1 MSDGSSAER
10 QRRLTVIVAAL
21 VVVAIALVLVTGPLK
36 GGSGGSSTAATTTA
50 AAPRADSAAASTA
63 AAAGSA
69 PKPATGNYRGPVP
82 ILMYHVIKAPTAST
96 PMAELWTPAE
106 TFKATIA
113 LLKKDGYS
121 GVTLDQV
128 WQAWHGGPGLP
139 AKPLVVSFDDG
150 YLSHSVTAKPIL
162 QAAGWPGVLNLEG
175 KNIGKGGLTATQV
188 EGLIAAG
195 WEIDSH
201 TLTHPDLTTLDDAT
215 LTTELADSRKL
226 LQTKFKVPVNFF
238 CYPAGVNDARVRA
251 AVEAA
256 GYEGA
261 TTVEPG
267 IASKSD
273 NPYLLP
279 RIRVN
284 GTDSAATVAG
294 RVSTGNGV
302 SGGY

>member
-1 MSDGSSAER
+1 MSGGSAAAR
-10 QRRLTVIVAAL
+10 QRRLTVIVGVL
-21 VVVAIALVLVTGPLK
+21 VVVAMALVLVTGPLK
-36 GGSGGSSTAATTTA
+36 PGGGSGGSSSAAVTTSAGT
-50 AAPRADSAAASTA
+50 DSASKPAASTPA
-63 AAAGSA
+63 A
-69 PKPATGNYRGPVP
+69 PKLATGDYRGPVP

-106 TFKATIA
+106 TFKATIE
-113 LLKKDGYS
+113 LLKKEGYN

-139 AKPLVVSFDDG
+139 AKPLVISFDDG
-150 YLSHSVTAKPIL
+150 YLSHTVTAKPIL

-175 KNIGKGGLTATQV
+175 KNIGKGGLTTNQV

-201 TLTHPDLTTLDDAT
+201 TLNHPDLTASDDAS
-215 LTTELADSRKL
+215 LKTELVDSRKL
-226 LQTKFKVPVNFF
+226 LQEKFKIPVNFF
-238 CYPAGVNDARVRA
+238 CYPAGKNDARVRA

-256 GYEGA
+256 GYKGA

-267 IASKSD
+267 VASKSD

-294 RVSTGNGV
+294 RVRSGAGV
-302 SGGY
+302 TGGY

>member
-1 MSDGSSAER
+1 MSAGSAAARE
-10 QRRLTVIVAAL
+10 RRLTILVGAL
-21 VVVAIALVLVTGPLK
+21 VVVAIALVLFTGPLK
-36 GGSGGSSTAATTTA
+36 PGSVSSTSSSAAVTTA
-50 AAPRADSAAASTA
+50 AGTAVASQPAAATPT
-63 AAAGSA
+63 A
-69 PKPATGNYRGPVP
+69 PKPATGDYRGAVP
-82 ILMYHVIKAPTAST
+82 ILMYHVIKAPSAST

-113 LLKKDGYS
+113 LLKKNGYT

-139 AKPLVVSFDDG
+139 ARPLVISFDDG

-162 QAAGWPGVLNLEG
+162 EAAGWPGVLNLEG
-175 KNIGKGGLTATQV
+175 KNIGTGGLTTNQV
-188 EGLIAAG
+188 NGLIAAG
-195 WEIDSH
+195 WEVDSH

-215 LTTELADSRKL
+215 LKTELVDSRKL
-226 LQTKFKVPVNFF
+226 LQTKFNVPVDFF
-238 CYPAGVNDARVRA
+238 CYPAGVNDARVRD

-256 GYEGA
+256 GYKGA
-261 TTVEPG
+261 TTVDPG

-279 RIRVN
+279 RIRIN

>member
-1 MSDGSSAER
+1 MSGGSAAAR
-10 QRRLTVIVAAL
+10 QRRLTIIVGVL

-36 GGSGGSSTAATTTA
+36 PGGGSGGSSSAAVTTA
-50 AAPRADSAAASTA
+50 AGTDSASKPATA
-63 AAAGSA
+63 TPAA
-69 PKPATGNYRGPVP
+69 PKPATGDYRGPVP

-106 TFKATIA
+106 TFKATIE
-113 LLKKDGYS
+113 LLKKEGYN

-128 WQAWHGGPGLP
+128 WQAWNGGPGLP
-139 AKPLVVSFDDG
+139 AKPLVISFDDG
-150 YLSHSVTAKPIL
+150 YLSHTVTAKPIL

-175 KNIGKGGLTATQV
+175 KNIGKGGLTTNQV

-201 TLTHPDLTTLDDAT
+201 TLTHPDLTASDDAS
-215 LTTELADSRKL
+215 LKTELVDSRKL
-226 LQTKFKVPVNFF
+226 LQEKFNVPANFF
-238 CYPAGVNDARVRA
+238 CYPAGKNDARVRA

-256 GYEGA
+256 GYKGA

-273 NPYLLP
+273 NPYELP

-284 GTDSAATVAG
+284 GTDSAATVAA
-294 RVSTGNGV
+294 RVRSGAGV

>member
-1 MSDGSSAER
+1 VSGGSAAAR
-10 QRRLTVIVAAL
+10 QRRLTIIVGVL
-21 VVVAIALVLVTGPLK
+21 VVVAIALVLITGPLK
-36 GGSGGSSTAATTTA
+36 PGAENAGRSSAAVTTA
-50 AAPRADSAAASTA
+50 AGTDSASKPATA
-63 AAAGSA
+63 TPAA
-69 PKPATGNYRGPVP
+69 PKPATGDYRGPVP

-106 TFKATIA
+106 TFKATIE
-113 LLKKDGYS
+113 LLKKEGYN

-128 WQAWHGGPGLP
+128 WQAWNGGPGLP
-139 AKPLVVSFDDG
+139 AKPLVISFDDG
-150 YLSHSVTAKPIL
+150 YLSHTVTAKPIL

-175 KNIGKGGLTATQV
+175 KNIGKGGLTTTQV

-201 TLTHPDLTTLDDAT
+201 TLTHPDLTASDDAS
-215 LTTELADSRKL
+215 LKTELVDSRKL
-226 LQTKFKVPVNFF
+226 LQEKFNVPANFF
-238 CYPAGVNDARVRA
+238 CYPAGKNDARVRA

-256 GYEGA
+256 GYKGA

-273 NPYLLP
+273 NPYELP

-294 RVSTGNGV
+294 RVRSGAGV

>member
-1 MSDGSSAER
+1 MSGGSAAAR
-10 QRRLTVIVAAL
+10 QRRLTIIVGVL
-21 VVVAIALVLVTGPLK
+21 VVVAIALVLITGPLK
-36 GGSGGSSTAATTTA
+36 PGAENAGSSSAAVTTA
-50 AAPRADSAAASTA
+50 AGTDSASKPATA
-63 AAAGSA
+63 TPAA
-69 PKPATGNYRGPVP
+69 PKPATGDYRGPVP

-106 TFKATIA
+106 TFKATIE
-113 LLKKDGYS
+113 LLKKEGYN

-128 WQAWHGGPGLP
+128 WQAWNGGPGLP
-139 AKPLVVSFDDG
+139 AKPLVISFDDG
-150 YLSHSVTAKPIL
+150 YLSHTVTAKPIL

-175 KNIGKGGLTATQV
+175 KNIGKGGLTTTQV

-201 TLTHPDLTTLDDAT
+201 TLTHPDLTASDDAS
-215 LTTELADSRKL
+215 LKTELVDSRKL
-226 LQTKFKVPVNFF
+226 LQEKFNVPANFF
-238 CYPAGVNDARVRA
+238 CYPAGKNDARVRA

-256 GYEGA
+256 GYKGA

-267 IASKSD
+267 VASKSD
-273 NPYLLP
+273 NPYELP

-284 GTDSAATVAG
+284 GTDSAATVAA
-294 RVSTGNGV
+294 RVRSGAGV

>member
-1 MSDGSSAER
+1 VSGGSAAAR

-36 GGSGGSSTAATTTA
+36 PGGGSAGSSSAAVTTA
-50 AAPRADSAAASTA
+50 AGTDSASKPSAAAT
-63 AAAGSA
+63 SA
-69 PKPATGNYRGPVP
+69 PKPATGDYRGPVP

-106 TFKATIA
+106 TFKTTIE
-113 LLKKDGYS
+113 LLEKDGYN

-128 WQAWHGGPGLP
+128 WQAWHGGAGLP
-139 AKPLVVSFDDG
+139 AKPLVISFDDG

-162 QAAGWPGVLNLEG
+162 EAAGWPGVLNLEG
-175 KNIGKGGLTATQV
+175 KNIGKGGLTTTQV

-201 TLTHPDLTTLDDAT
+201 TLTHPDLTNSDEASLK
-215 LTTELADSRKL
+215 TELVDSRKL
-226 LQTKFKVPVNFF
+226 LQEKFKIPVNFF
-238 CYPAGVNDARVRA
+238 CYPAGKNDARVRA

-256 GYEGA
+256 GYKGA

-294 RVSTGNGV
+294 RVSSGAGV
-302 SGGY
+302 TGGY

>member
-1 MSDGSSAER
+1 MTNDSAAAR

-21 VVVAIALVLVTGPLK
+21 VVVAIALVLATGPLK
-36 GGSGGSSTAATTTA
+36 GGDGGGGSSSAAVTTSAGTDSAPKPAAAT
-50 AAPRADSAAASTA
+50 P
-63 AAAGSA
+63 SA
-69 PKPATGNYRGPVP
+69 PKPATGDYRGPVP

-106 TFKATIA
+106 TFKATIE
-113 LLKKDGYS
+113 LLKKDGYN

-128 WQAWHGGPGLP
+128 WQAWHGGAGLP
-139 AKPLVVSFDDG
+139 AKPLVISFDDG

-162 QAAGWPGVLNLEG
+162 EAAGWPGVLNLEG
-175 KNIGKGGLTATQV
+175 KNIGKGGLTTTQV

-201 TLTHPDLTTLDDAT
+201 TLTHPDLTNSDEASLK
-215 LTTELADSRKL
+215 TELVDSRKL
-226 LQTKFKVPVNFF
+226 LQEKFKIPVNFF
-238 CYPAGVNDARVRA
+238 CYPAGKNDARVRA

-256 GYEGA
+256 GYKGA

-294 RVSTGNGV
+294 RVSSGAGV
-302 SGGY
+302 TGGY

>member
-1 MSDGSSAER
+1 M
-10 QRRLTVIVAAL
+10 TVIVAAL
-21 VVVAIALVLVTGPLK
+21 VVVAIALVIVTGPLK
-36 GGSGGSSTAATTTA
+36 GDGSNEEGSSVATSTAVGTGAAATSERA
-50 AAPRADSAAASTA
+50 ATSEL
-63 AAAGSA
+63 
-69 PKPATGNYRGPVP
+69 KPATGDYRGPVP

-106 TFKATIA
+106 TFKATIE
-113 LLKKDGYS
+113 LLKKNGYS

-128 WQAWHGGPGLP
+128 WKAWQGGPGLP
-139 AKPLVVSFDDG
+139 ARPLVISFDDG
-150 YLSHSVTAKPIL
+150 YLSHTVTAKPIL

-175 KNIGKGGLTATQV
+175 KNIGKGGLTTNQV

-201 TLTHPDLTTLDDAT
+201 TLTHPDLTTLDDAA
-215 LTTELADSRKL
+215 LKTELVDSRKL
-226 LQTKFKVPVNFF
+226 LQEKFKIPVNFF
-238 CYPAGVNDARVRA
+238 CYPAGKNDARVRS

-256 GYEGA
+256 GYKGA

-284 GTDSAATVAG
+284 GTDSAATVAA
-294 RVSTGNGV
+294 RVSSGAGV
-302 SGGY
+302 TGGY

>member
-1 MSDGSSAER
+1 VTGDSAATR
-10 QRRLTVIVAAL
+10 QRPLTVIVAAL
-21 VVVAIALVLVTGPLK
+21 VVVAIALVLFTGPLK
-36 GGSGGSSTAATTTA
+36 PEGGSAGSSSAAVTTSAGTDSPSKPAAATPA
-50 AAPRADSAAASTA
+50 
-63 AAAGSA
+63 A
-69 PKPATGNYRGPVP
+69 PKPATGDYRGPVP

-106 TFKATIA
+106 TFKATIE

-128 WQAWHGGPGLP
+128 WQAWQGGTGLP
-139 AKPLVVSFDDG
+139 ARPLVISFDDG
-150 YLSHSVTAKPIL
+150 YLSHTVTAKPIL

-175 KNIGKGGLTATQV
+175 KNIGKGGLTTNQV

-201 TLTHPDLTTLDDAT
+201 TLTHPDLTTLDDAA
-215 LTTELADSRKL
+215 LKRELVDSRKL
-226 LQTKFKVPVNFF
+226 LQEKFKIPVNFF
-238 CYPAGVNDARVRA
+238 CYPAGKNDARVRA

-256 GYEGA
+256 GYKGA

-284 GTDSAATVAG
+284 GTDSAATVAA
-294 RVSTGNGV
+294 RVRSGAGV
-302 SGGY
+302 TGGY

>member
-1 MSDGSSAER
+1 MSGGSAAAR
-10 QRRLTVIVAAL
+10 QRRLTIIVAAL
-21 VVVAIALVLVTGPLK
+21 VVAAIALVLVTGPLN
-36 GGSGGSSTAATTTA
+36 GDGSNDEVGSVATSTAVGTGTAATPERATT
-50 AAPRADSAAASTA
+50 SEL
-63 AAAGSA
+63 
-69 PKPATGNYRGPVP
+69 KPATGDYRGPVP

-106 TFKATIA
+106 TFKATIE
-113 LLKKDGYS
+113 LLKKEGYN

-128 WQAWHGGPGLP
+128 WEAWNGGPGLP
-139 AKPLVVSFDDG
+139 DKPLVISFDDG
-150 YLSHSVTAKPIL
+150 YLSHTVTARPIL

-175 KNIGKGGLTATQV
+175 KNIGKGGLTTTQV

-201 TLTHPDLTTLDDAT
+201 TLTHPDLTASDDAS
-215 LTTELADSRKL
+215 LKTELVDSRKL
-226 LQTKFKVPVNFF
+226 LQEKFNVPANFF
-238 CYPAGVNDARVRA
+238 CYPAGKNDARVRA

-256 GYEGA
+256 GYKGA

-267 IASKSD
+267 VASKSD
-273 NPYLLP
+273 NPYELP

-294 RVSTGNGV
+294 RVRSGAGV

>member
-1 MSDGSSAER
+1 MSGGSAAAR

-36 GGSGGSSTAATTTA
+36 GGGGGAGSSSAAVTTSAGT
-50 AAPRADSAAASTA
+50 DSASKPAAVTP
-63 AAAGSA
+63 SA
-69 PKPATGNYRGPVP
+69 PKPATGDYRGPVP

-106 TFKATIA
+106 TFKTTIE
-113 LLKKDGYS
+113 LLKKDGYN

-128 WQAWHGGPGLP
+128 WQAWHGGAGLP
-139 AKPLVVSFDDG
+139 AKPLVISFDDG

-162 QAAGWPGVLNLEG
+162 EAAGWPGVLNLEG
-175 KNIGKGGLTATQV
+175 KNIGKGGLTTTQV

-201 TLTHPDLTTLDDAT
+201 TLTHPDLTNSDDAS
-215 LTTELADSRKL
+215 LKTELVDSRKL
-226 LQTKFKVPVNFF
+226 LQEKFKIPVNFF
-238 CYPAGVNDARVRA
+238 CYPAGKNDARVRA

-256 GYEGA
+256 GYKGA

-294 RVSTGNGV
+294 RVSSGAGV
-302 SGGY
+302 TGGY

>member
-1 MSDGSSAER
+1 MTGDSAAAR
-10 QRRLTVIVAAL
+10 QRCLTIIVGAL

-36 GGSGGSSTAATTTA
+36 PGGGSGGSSSAAVTTSAGT
-50 AAPRADSAAASTA
+50 DSASKPAAVTP
-63 AAAGSA
+63 SA
-69 PKPATGNYRGPVP
+69 PKPATGDYRGPVP

-106 TFKATIA
+106 TFKTTIE
-113 LLKKDGYS
+113 LLKKDGYN

-128 WQAWHGGPGLP
+128 WQAWHGGAGLP
-139 AKPLVVSFDDG
+139 AKPLVISFDDG

-162 QAAGWPGVLNLEG
+162 EAAGWPGVLNLEG
-175 KNIGKGGLTATQV
+175 KNIGKGGLTTTQV

-201 TLTHPDLTTLDDAT
+201 TLTHPDLTNSDDAS
-215 LTTELADSRKL
+215 LKTELVDSRKL
-226 LQTKFKVPVNFF
+226 LQEKFKIPVNFF
-238 CYPAGVNDARVRA
+238 CYPAGKNDARVRA

-256 GYEGA
+256 GYKGA

-273 NPYLLP
+273 TPYLLP

-294 RVSTGNGV
+294 RVSSGAGV
-302 SGGY
+302 TGGY

>member
-1 MSDGSSAER
+1 MSGGSAAAR
-10 QRRLTVIVAAL
+10 QRRLTIIVAAL
-21 VVVAIALVLVTGPLK
+21 VVVAVALVLVTGPLK
-36 GGSGGSSTAATTTA
+36 PGGGSSTSSSPAVTTPAGTDSASKPAAATP
-50 AAPRADSAAASTA
+50 AAPR
-63 AAAGSA
+63 
-69 PKPATGNYRGPVP
+69 PATGDYRGPVP

-106 TFKATIA
+106 TFKATIE
-113 LLKKDGYS
+113 LLKKEGYS

-139 AKPLVVSFDDG
+139 KKPLVISFDDG
-150 YLSHSVTAKPIL
+150 YLSHTVTARPIL

-175 KNIGKGGLTATQV
+175 KNIGKGGLTTTQV

-201 TLTHPDLTTLDDAT
+201 TLTHPDLTASDDAS
-215 LTTELADSRKL
+215 LKTELVDSRKL
-226 LQTKFKVPVNFF
+226 LQEKFNVPANFF
-238 CYPAGVNDARVRA
+238 CYPAGKNDARVRA

-256 GYEGA
+256 GYKGA

-267 IASKSD
+267 IASKRD

-284 GTDSAATVAG
+284 GTDSAATVAA
-294 RVSTGNGV
+294 RVRSGAGV

>member
-1 MSDGSSAER
+1 MSGGPAAAR
-10 QRRLTVIVAAL
+10 QRRLTIIVGVL
-21 VVVAIALVLVTGPLK
+21 VVVAIALVLITGPLK
-36 GGSGGSSTAATTTA
+36 PGAENAGSSSAAVTTA
-50 AAPRADSAAASTA
+50 AGTDSASKPATA
-63 AAAGSA
+63 TPAA
-69 PKPATGNYRGPVP
+69 PKPATGDYRGPVP

-106 TFKATIA
+106 TFKATIE
-113 LLKKDGYS
+113 LLKKEGYN

-128 WQAWHGGPGLP
+128 WQAWNGGPGLP
-139 AKPLVVSFDDG
+139 AKPLVISFDDG
-150 YLSHSVTAKPIL
+150 YLSHTVTAKPIL

-175 KNIGKGGLTATQV
+175 KNIGKGGLTTTQV

-201 TLTHPDLTTLDDAT
+201 TLTHPDLTASDDAS
-215 LTTELADSRKL
+215 LKTELVDSRKL
-226 LQTKFKVPVNFF
+226 LQEKFNVPANFF
-238 CYPAGVNDARVRA
+238 CYPAGKNDARVRA

-256 GYEGA
+256 GYKGA

-273 NPYLLP
+273 NPYELP

-284 GTDSAATVAG
+284 GTDSAATVAA
-294 RVSTGNGV
+294 RVRSGAGV

>member
-1 MSDGSSAER
+1 VSGGSAAAR
-10 QRRLTVIVAAL
+10 QRRLTIIVGVL
-21 VVVAIALVLVTGPLK
+21 VVVAIALVLITGPLK
-36 GGSGGSSTAATTTA
+36 PGAENAGSSSAAVTTA
-50 AAPRADSAAASTA
+50 AGTDSASKPATA
-63 AAAGSA
+63 TPAA
-69 PKPATGNYRGPVP
+69 PKPATGDYRGPVP

-106 TFKATIA
+106 TFKATIE
-113 LLKKDGYS
+113 LLKKEGYN

-128 WQAWHGGPGLP
+128 WQAWNGGPGLP
-139 AKPLVVSFDDG
+139 AKPLVISFDDG
-150 YLSHSVTAKPIL
+150 YLSHTVTAKPIL

-175 KNIGKGGLTATQV
+175 KNIGKGGLTTNQV

-201 TLTHPDLTTLDDAT
+201 TLTHPDLTASDDAS
-215 LTTELADSRKL
+215 LKTELVDSRKL
-226 LQTKFKVPVNFF
+226 LQEKFNVPANFF
-238 CYPAGVNDARVRA
+238 CYPAGKNDARVRA

-256 GYEGA
+256 GYKGA

-273 NPYLLP
+273 NPYELP

-284 GTDSAATVAG
+284 GTDSAATVAA
-294 RVSTGNGV
+294 RVRSGAGV

>member
-1 MSDGSSAER
+1 MSGGSAAAR
-10 QRRLTVIVAAL
+10 QRRLTVIVGVL

-36 GGSGGSSTAATTTA
+36 PGGGSGGSSSAAVTTA
-50 AAPRADSAAASTA
+50 AGTDSASKPATA
-63 AAAGSA
+63 TPAA
-69 PKPATGNYRGPVP
+69 PKPATGDYRGPVP

-106 TFKATIA
+106 TFKATIE
-113 LLKKDGYS
+113 LLKKEGYN

-128 WQAWHGGPGLP
+128 WQAWNGGPGLP
-139 AKPLVVSFDDG
+139 AKPLVISFDDG
-150 YLSHSVTAKPIL
+150 YLSHTVTAKPIL

-175 KNIGKGGLTATQV
+175 KNIGKGGLTTNQV

-201 TLTHPDLTTLDDAT
+201 TLTHPDLTASDDAS
-215 LTTELADSRKL
+215 LKTELVDSRKL
-226 LQTKFKVPVNFF
+226 LQEKFNVPANFF
-238 CYPAGVNDARVRA
+238 CYPAGKNDARVRA

-256 GYEGA
+256 GYKGA

-273 NPYLLP
+273 NPYELP

-284 GTDSAATVAG
+284 GTDSAATVAA
-294 RVSTGNGV
+294 RVRSGAGV

>member
-1 MSDGSSAER
+1 MSGGSAAAR
-10 QRRLTVIVAAL
+10 QRRLTIIVAAL
-21 VVVAIALVLVTGPLK
+21 VVVAVALVLVTGPLK
-36 GGSGGSSTAATTTA
+36 PGGGSSTSSSPAVTTPAGTDSASKPAAATP
-50 AAPRADSAAASTA
+50 AAPT
-63 AAAGSA
+63 
-69 PKPATGNYRGPVP
+69 PATGDYRGPVP

-106 TFKATIA
+106 TFKATIE
-113 LLKKDGYS
+113 LLKKEGYS

-139 AKPLVVSFDDG
+139 KKPLVISFDDG
-150 YLSHSVTAKPIL
+150 YLSHTVTARPIL

-175 KNIGKGGLTATQV
+175 KNIGKGGLTTTQV

-201 TLTHPDLTTLDDAT
+201 TLTHPDLTASDDAS
-215 LTTELADSRKL
+215 LKTELVDSRKL
-226 LQTKFKVPVNFF
+226 LQEKFNVPANFF
-238 CYPAGVNDARVRA
+238 CYPAGKNDARVRA

-256 GYEGA
+256 GYKGA

-267 IASKSD
+267 IASKRD

-284 GTDSAATVAG
+284 GTDSAATVAA
-294 RVSTGNGV
+294 RVRSGAGV

>member
-1 MSDGSSAER
+1 MSEERAAVR
-10 QRRLTVIVAAL
+10 QRRLSFLVAGLVIVAA
-21 VVVAIALVLVTGPLK
+21 ALVLITGPLK
-36 GGSGGSSTAATTTA
+36 SEGGSAGSSSAATTSAAGTDSASKPA
-50 AAPRADSAAASTA
+50 AATP
-63 AAAGSA
+63 SA
-69 PKPATGNYRGPVP
+69 PKLATGDYRGPVP

-106 TFKATIA
+106 TFKATIE

-162 QAAGWPGVLNLEG
+162 EAAGWPGVLNLEG
-175 KNIGKGGLTATQV
+175 KNIGKGGLTTTQV

-201 TLTHPDLTTLDDAT
+201 TLTHPDLTNSDEASLK
-215 LTTELADSRKL
+215 TELVDSRKL
-226 LQTKFKVPVNFF
+226 LQEKFKIPVNFF
-238 CYPAGVNDARVRA
+238 CYPAGKNDARVRA

-256 GYEGA
+256 GYKGA

-294 RVSTGNGV
+294 RVSSGAGV
-302 SGGY
+302 TGGY

>member
-1 MSDGSSAER
+1 MTGDSAAAR
-10 QRRLTVIVAAL
+10 QRRLTIIVGVL
-21 VVVAIALVLVTGPLK
+21 VVVAIALVLFTGPLK
-36 GGSGGSSTAATTTA
+36 PGGGSAGSSSAAVTTSAGTGSEPTPAAATT
-50 AAPRADSAAASTA
+50 AAP
-63 AAAGSA
+63 
-69 PKPATGNYRGPVP
+69 KLATGEYRGPVP

-106 TFKATIA
+106 TFKATIE

-128 WQAWHGGPGLP
+128 WQAWNGGPGLP
-139 AKPLVVSFDDG
+139 AKPLVISFDDG
-150 YLSHSVTAKPIL
+150 YLSHTVTAKPIL

-175 KNIGKGGLTATQV
+175 KNIGKGGLTTNQV

-201 TLTHPDLTTLDDAT
+201 TLTHPDLTTLDGAA
-215 LTTELADSRKL
+215 LKTELVDSRKL
-226 LQTKFKVPVNFF
+226 LQEKFKIPVNFF
-238 CYPAGVNDARVRA
+238 CYPAGKNDARVRA

-256 GYEGA
+256 GYKGA

-284 GTDSAATVAG
+284 GTDSAATVAA
-294 RVSTGNGV
+294 RVSSGAGV
-302 SGGY
+302 TGGY

>member
-1 MSDGSSAER
+1 MTGDSAAAR
-10 QRRLTVIVAAL
+10 QRRLTIIVGVL
-21 VVVAIALVLVTGPLK
+21 VVVAIALVLFTGPLK
-36 GGSGGSSTAATTTA
+36 PGGGSAGSSSAAVTTSAGT
-50 AAPRADSAAASTA
+50 DSASKPAASTPA
-63 AAAGSA
+63 A
-69 PKPATGNYRGPVP
+69 PKLATGDYRGPVP

-106 TFKATIA
+106 TFKATIE
-113 LLKKDGYS
+113 LLKKEGYN

-128 WQAWHGGPGLP
+128 WRAWNGGPGLP
-139 AKPLVVSFDDG
+139 DKPLVISFDDG
-150 YLSHSVTAKPIL
+150 YLSHTVTARPIL

-175 KNIGKGGLTATQV
+175 KNIGKGGLTTNQV

-201 TLTHPDLTTLDDAT
+201 TLTHPDLTTLDNAA
-215 LTTELADSRKL
+215 LTRELVDSRKL
-226 LQTKFKVPVNFF
+226 LQEKFKIPVNFF
-238 CYPAGVNDARVRA
+238 CYPAGKNDARVRA

-256 GYEGA
+256 GYKGA

-284 GTDSAATVAG
+284 GTDSAATVAA
-294 RVSTGNGV
+294 RVSSGAGV
-302 SGGY
+302 TGGY

>member
-1 MSDGSSAER
+1 MTGDSAAAR
-10 QRRLTVIVAAL
+10 QRRLTIIVAGL
-21 VVVAIALVLVTGPLK
+21 VVVAIALVLFTGPLK
-36 GGSGGSSTAATTTA
+36 PGDGSAGSSSAAVTTSAGTDSASKPAAATPA
-50 AAPRADSAAASTA
+50 
-63 AAAGSA
+63 A
-69 PKPATGNYRGPVP
+69 PKPATGDYRGPVP

-106 TFKATIA
+106 TFKATIE

-139 AKPLVVSFDDG
+139 AKPLVISFDDG
-150 YLSHSVTAKPIL
+150 YLSHTVTAKPIL

-175 KNIGKGGLTATQV
+175 KNIGKGGLTTNQV

-201 TLTHPDLTTLDDAT
+201 TLNHPDLTASDDAS
-215 LTTELADSRKL
+215 LKSELVDSRKL
-226 LQTKFKVPVNFF
+226 LQEKFKIPVNFF
-238 CYPAGVNDARVRA
+238 CYPAGKNDARVRA

-256 GYEGA
+256 GYKGA

-267 IASKSD
+267 VASKSD

-294 RVSTGNGV
+294 RVRSGAGV
-302 SGGY
+302 TGGY

>member
-1 MSDGSSAER
+1 MSGGSAAAR
-10 QRRLTVIVAAL
+10 QRRLTIIVGVL
-21 VVVAIALVLVTGPLK
+21 VVVAIALVLITGPLK
-36 GGSGGSSTAATTTA
+36 PGAENAGRSSAAVTTA
-50 AAPRADSAAASTA
+50 AGTDSASKPATA
-63 AAAGSA
+63 TPAA
-69 PKPATGNYRGPVP
+69 PKPATGDYRGPVP

-106 TFKATIA
+106 TFKATIE
-113 LLKKDGYS
+113 LLKKEGYN

-128 WQAWHGGPGLP
+128 WQAWNGGPGLP
-139 AKPLVVSFDDG
+139 AKPLVISFDDG
-150 YLSHSVTAKPIL
+150 YLSHTVTAKPIL

-175 KNIGKGGLTATQV
+175 KNIGKGGLTTTQV

-201 TLTHPDLTTLDDAT
+201 TLTHPDLTASDDAS
-215 LTTELADSRKL
+215 LKTELVDSRKL
-226 LQTKFKVPVNFF
+226 LQEKFNVPANFF
-238 CYPAGVNDARVRA
+238 CYPAGKNDARVRA

-256 GYEGA
+256 GYKGA

-273 NPYLLP
+273 NPYELP

-294 RVSTGNGV
+294 RVRSGAGV

>member
-1 MSDGSSAER
+1 MTGDSAAAR
-10 QRRLTVIVAAL
+10 QRRLTIIVGAL

-36 GGSGGSSTAATTTA
+36 PGGGSGGSSSAAVTTSAGT
-50 AAPRADSAAASTA
+50 DSASKPAASTPA
-63 AAAGSA
+63 A
-69 PKPATGNYRGPVP
+69 PKLATGDYRGPVP

-106 TFKATIA
+106 TFKETIA
-113 LLKKDGYS
+113 LLKKEGYN

-128 WQAWHGGPGLP
+128 WQAWKGGPGLP
-139 AKPLVVSFDDG
+139 DKPLVISFDDG
-150 YLSHSVTAKPIL
+150 YLSHTVTAKPIL
-162 QAAGWPGVLNLEG
+162 QSAGWPGVLNLEG
-175 KNIGKGGLTATQV
+175 KNIGKGGLTTNQV

-201 TLTHPDLTTLDDAT
+201 TLTHPDLTTLDGAA
-215 LTTELADSRKL
+215 LKTELVDSRKL
-226 LQTKFKVPVNFF
+226 LQEKFKIPVNFF
-238 CYPAGVNDARVRA
+238 CYPVGKNDARVRA

-256 GYEGA
+256 GYKGA

-267 IASKSD
+267 VASKSD

-294 RVSTGNGV
+294 RVRSGAGV

>member
-1 MSDGSSAER
+1 MTGDSAAAR
-10 QRRLTVIVAAL
+10 QRRLTIIVAGL
-21 VVVAIALVLVTGPLK
+21 VVVAIALVLFTGPLK
-36 GGSGGSSTAATTTA
+36 PGDGSAGSSSAAVTTSADTDSASKPAAATPA
-50 AAPRADSAAASTA
+50 
-63 AAAGSA
+63 A
-69 PKPATGNYRGPVP
+69 PKPATGDYRGPVP

-106 TFKATIA
+106 TFKATIE
-113 LLKKDGYS
+113 LLKKDGYN

-139 AKPLVVSFDDG
+139 AKPLVISFDDG
-150 YLSHSVTAKPIL
+150 YLSHTVTAKPIL

-175 KNIGKGGLTATQV
+175 KNIGKGGLTTNQV

-201 TLTHPDLTTLDDAT
+201 TLSHPDLTTSDDAS
-215 LTTELADSRKL
+215 LKTELVDSRKL
-226 LQTKFKVPVNFF
+226 LQEKFKIPVNFF
-238 CYPAGVNDARVRA
+238 CYPAGKNDARVRA

-256 GYEGA
+256 GYKGA

-267 IASKSD
+267 VASKSD

-294 RVSTGNGV
+294 RVRSGAGV
-302 SGGY
+302 TGGY

>member
-1 MSDGSSAER
+1 MSGGSAAAR
-10 QRRLTVIVAAL
+10 QRRLTIIVGVL
-21 VVVAIALVLVTGPLK
+21 VVVAIALVLITGPLK
-36 GGSGGSSTAATTTA
+36 PGAENAGSSSAAVTTA
-50 AAPRADSAAASTA
+50 AGTDSASKPATA
-63 AAAGSA
+63 TPAA
-69 PKPATGNYRGPVP
+69 PKPATGDYRGPVP

-106 TFKATIA
+106 TFKATIE
-113 LLKKDGYS
+113 LLKKEGYN

-128 WQAWHGGPGLP
+128 WQAWNGGPGLP
-139 AKPLVVSFDDG
+139 AKPLVISFDDG
-150 YLSHSVTAKPIL
+150 YLSHTVTAKPIL

-175 KNIGKGGLTATQV
+175 KNIGKGGLTTNQV

-201 TLTHPDLTTLDDAT
+201 TLTHPDLTASDDAS
-215 LTTELADSRKL
+215 LKTELVDSRKL
-226 LQTKFKVPVNFF
+226 LQEKFNVPANFF
-238 CYPAGVNDARVRA
+238 CYPAGKNDARVRA

-256 GYEGA
+256 GYKGA

-273 NPYLLP
+273 NPYELP

-284 GTDSAATVAG
+284 GTDSAATVAA
-294 RVSTGNGV
+294 RVRSGAGV

>member
-1 MSDGSSAER
+1 VSEERAAVR
-10 QRRLTVIVAAL
+10 QRRLSFLVGGLVIIAAAL
-21 VVVAIALVLVTGPLK
+21 VLITGPLK
-36 GGSGGSSTAATTTA
+36 SEGGSAGSSSAATTSAAGTDSASRPA
-50 AAPRADSAAASTA
+50 AATP
-63 AAAGSA
+63 SA
-69 PKPATGNYRGPVP
+69 PKLATGDYRGSVP
-82 ILMYHVIKAPTAST
+82 ILMYHVIKAPVAST

-106 TFKATIA
+106 TFQATVE

-128 WQAWHGGPGLP
+128 WQAWHGGAGLP
-139 AKPLVVSFDDG
+139 KKPLVISFDDG

-162 QAAGWPGVLNLEG
+162 EAAGWPGVLNLEG
-175 KNIGKGGLTATQV
+175 KNIGKGGLTTNQV
-188 EGLIAAG
+188 DGLIAAG

-201 TLTHPDLTTLDDAT
+201 TLTHPDLTTLDDASMR
-215 LTTELADSRKL
+215 TELVDSRKL
-226 LQTKFKVPVNFF
+226 LQEKFKVPVNFF

-251 AVEAA
+251 AVAAA
-256 GYEGA
+256 GYKGA

-294 RVSTGNGV
+294 RVRSGQGV